1 MKRAAIVLLI
11 TLLVAGALGGGYWW
25 GRRARPAAESSGRKV
40 LYWVDPM
47 HPQYKSDK
55 PGVAPDC
62 GMTLEAVYADG
73 SGASQ
78 TGQAADMPPGTIHI
92 APERQQM
99 IGVTYATAEIAGTE
113 ITVRAT
119 GKVGV
124 DETRVTRVHPKI
136 EGWVS
141 KTFADFTG
149 QLVNQGDP
157 LVTLYSPEVLASQQ
171 EFALALRARDAMK
184 TGTDREA
191 YENSEKLVAASRRRL
206 ELWDLSA
213 ARVEE
218 LERTRT
224 PIREITV
231 YSPASGH
238 ITSRGVFPGQ
248 KVSPET
254 ELYAISNLSRVWILA
269 DVFEIDLPKIGV
281 GQTARVISQGG
292 QEFLAKVNN
301 IQPQIDP
308 ATRTAKIRLDAA
320 NSDLRLKPE
329 MFVTVE
335 FRFSSAGRV
344 TVPADAIVN
353 TGTRKTVFVDH
364 GDGHLE
370 PRSVE
375 TGDRAGDRIQI
386 LQGVRAGER
395 VVASGAFL
403 VDSEAQLK
411 GAIVG
416 ASAGAAPPGGHR
428 HD

>member
-1 MKRAAIVLLI
+1 MKRAAIVVLI
-11 TLLVAGALGGGYWW
+11 ALLVGGAFRGGYWW
-25 GRRARPAAESSGRKV
+25 ARRSASGAQTSQRKI

-47 HPQYKSDK
+47 HPKYTSDK
-55 PGVAPDC
+55 PGNAPDC
-62 GMTLEAVYADG
+62 GMKLEPVYADG
-73 SGASQ
+73 GGAPVPGQ
-78 TGQAADMPPGTIHI
+78 TADMLPGTIHI
-92 APERQQM
+92 APERQQV
-99 IGVTYATAEIAGTE
+99 IGVTYATAEIAATGE
-113 ITVRAT
+113 TVRAT
-119 GKVGV
+119 GKVAV

-157 LVTLYSPEVLASQQ
+157 LVTLYSPEMLASQQ
-171 EFALALRARDAMK
+171 EFALALRARDTMK
-184 TGTDREA
+184 AGNDREA
-191 YENSEKLVAASRRRL
+191 YENSEKLVAAARRRL

-218 LERTRT
+218 LEHTRT
-224 PIREITV
+224 AVREITV
-231 YSPASGH
+231 FSPASGH
-238 ITSRGVFPGQ
+238 VTSRGVFPGQ

-254 ELYAISNLSRVWILA
+254 ELYSISDLSRVWILA
-269 DVFEIDLPKIGV
+269 DIFEIDLPKIRG

-292 QEFLAKVNN
+292 REFTAHVDN
-301 IQPQIDP
+301 IQPQIDS

-335 FRFSSAGRV
+335 FRLSSPGRV
-344 TVPADAIVN
+344 TVPADAVVN

-403 VDSEAQLK
+403 LDSEAQLK
-411 GAIVG
+411 GAING
-416 ASAGAAPPGGHR
+416 APAGPAPPGGHR

>member
-1 MKRAAIVLLI
+1 MKRAAIVVLI
-11 TLLVAGALGGGYWW
+11 ALLVAGAFGGAYWW
-25 GRRARPAAESSGRKV
+25 ARRSSSGPQPSERKV

-47 HPQYKSDK
+47 HPKYTSDK
-55 PGVAPDC
+55 PGNAPDC
-62 GMTLEAVYADG
+62 GMKLEPVYADG
-73 SGASQ
+73 GGTPVPGQ
-78 TGQAADMPPGTIHI
+78 TADMPPGTIHI
-92 APERQQM
+92 DPDRQQM
-99 IGVTYATAEIAGTE
+99 IGVTYATAEIAASGE
-113 ITVRAT
+113 TVRAT
-119 GKVGV
+119 GKVAV

-157 LVTLYSPEVLASQQ
+157 LVALYSPEMLASQQ
-171 EFALALRARDAMK
+171 EFALALQARDTMK
-184 TGTDREA
+184 AGNDREA
-191 YENSEKLVAASRRRL
+191 YENSEKLVAAARRRL

-224 PIREITV
+224 PVREITV

-238 ITSRGVFPGQ
+238 VTSRGVFPGQ

-254 ELYAISNLSRVWILA
+254 ELYSISNLSRVWIVA
-269 DVFEIDLPKIGV
+269 DVFEIDQSKIRV
-281 GQTARVISQGG
+281 GQTARVISEGG
-292 QEFLAKVNN
+292 RDFSAQVNN

-335 FRFSSAGRV
+335 FRFGSPGRV
-344 TVPADAIVN
+344 TVPADAVVN

-403 VDSEAQLK
+403 LDSEAQLK
-411 GAIVG
+411 GAIGG